1 MVGVLRWSTQ
11 SEGTPMKRDRSDPFV
26 DQVQDVGLADAIT
39 VRHDGKKSRV
49 TSASSETV
57 PIEDAMALGP
67 ARHVR
72 MTVFAQDPN
81 VKTADGR
88 ILRASVKVAA
98 DRFRPPFQ
106 THRFHVVSFDPENAA
121 PDAPFGIL
129 DAQGQFRDAFADAD
143 DKVLLAS
150 HDFHAQNVFAIA
162 SRTLAAFEG
171 GLGRRVRW
179 DFETHQLYLVP
190 HGEIRANAYYS
201 ADKRAVVFGL
211 IPDEDDTLLY
221 SCLSHDIIAHET
233 THAILDGLRPGY
245 FTAGLPDQGAFHEGF
260 ADIVALLSVFGVP
273 SVAEQALGR
282 VGRDQ
287 LLTAGQVTRDKLRN
301 SFVLQ
306 LAEQFGV
313 AIHGRR
319 GIPLRESVK
328 LSPDIDWEHD
338 PAFTEVHNRGEIIV
352 AAVADAF
359 LEMWL
364 GRLAELFRPG
374 RASRALAAEEGAK
387 AAEHLLDM
395 VIRAIDYLP
404 PIEFEFAD
412 FLEAI
417 LISDAELVPDDDH
430 GYRKSIEASFKRFR
444 IERPPRSIVEVS
456 KLRVRPNY
464 ERFNFAA
471 LRSDPDEVF
480 RFLWENDELLG
491 LNLDFETSIES
502 VQPAIRVGPDGFVL
516 QETVVTYVQ
525 HVRGPIAE
533 LERLSRN
540 RAMRYGRTKARL
552 EVPDDIDPATILDI
566 WGGGVL
572 IFDQFGRPKW
582 HQHKPLFDWD
592 RQSRRLLH
600 LSKTT
605 EPNAVGA
612 IGGRPS
618 DRSEP
623 LAALHH
629 PERYG
634 TERW

>member
-1 MVGVLRWSTQ
+1 M
-11 SEGTPMKRDRSDPFV
+11 
-26 DQVQDVGLADAIT
+26 
-39 VRHDGKKSRV
+39 
-49 TSASSETV
+49 SSETIPV
-57 PIEDAMALGP
+57 DDAMALGP
-67 ARHVR
+67 ARHVP

-81 VKTADGR
+81 VKTSDGR
-88 ILRASVKVAA
+88 ILRASVKVSA

-121 PDAPFGIL
+121 PDRPFNIL
-129 DAQGQFRDAFADAD
+129 DAQDQFRDTFADKD
-143 DKVLLAS
+143 DDVLLES

-179 DFETHQLYLVP
+179 DFATHQLYLVP
-190 HGEIRANAYYS
+190 HGEIRGNAYYS
-201 ADKRAVVFGL
+201 GTKRAVVFGL
-211 IPDEDDTLLY
+211 VPDEDNTILY

-273 SVAEQALGR
+273 SVAEAALGR
-282 VGRDQ
+282 VDSDQ
-287 LLTAGQVTRDKLRN
+287 LLSASQVTPAKLKN

-313 AIHGRR
+313 AVHGRR
-319 GIPLRESVK
+319 GLPLRESVK
-328 LSPDIDWEHD
+328 LSPETDWEHD
-338 PAFTEVHNRGEIIV
+338 PSFNEVHNRGEVLV
-352 AAVADAF
+352 AAVANAF
-359 LEMWL
+359 LHMWL
-364 GRLAELFRPG
+364 GRLAELFKPG
-374 RASRALAAEEGAK
+374 RASRTLAAEEGAK
-387 AAEHLLDM
+387 AAEHLLNM

-404 PIEFEFAD
+404 PIEFEFSD

-417 LISDAELVPDDDH
+417 LVSDAELVPDDDH
-430 GYRKSIEASFKRFR
+430 GYRKSIEVAFKMFR
-444 IERPPRSIVEVS
+444 IERPPRGIVEVT
-456 KLRVRPNY
+456 KLNLRPNY

-471 LRSDPDEVF
+471 LRSQPDEVF

-491 LNLDFETSIES
+491 LNLAFETSVES
-502 VQPAIRVGPDGFVL
+502 VQPSIRVGPDGFVT
-516 QETVVTYVQ
+516 QETVVTYLQ
-525 HVRGPIAE
+525 HVRGTIAD
-533 LERLSRN
+533 LEDLSQD
-540 RAMRYGRTKARL
+540 AAPRYGATAATLK
-552 EVPDDIDPATILDI
+552 VPPDIDPSTGLDI
-566 WGGGVL
+566 WGGGAL

-605 EPNAVGA
+605 EPNSAGV

-623 LAALHH
+623 LAALHR